1 MEHIAYFDNAATTF
15 PKPDCVY
22 DYSNQF
28 YRTCGVNVGRGQHYL
43 AAKAASV
50 VKEARTELKDL
61 LHCPNKQVVFTNSA
75 TEALNMILQGLTI
88 HEGGNIY
95 ISPFEH
101 NAVTRVLHHLQQN
114 EKINVIQLAVDKQ
127 TLHYDLH
134 AIENQFLEATPHWVV
149 ITHASNVCGVVA
161 PIKEICQAAKK
172 SNAITIIDM
181 SQTAGLVDID
191 LALDI
196 YDFAVFAGHKTLYA
210 PFGIAGFISS
220 FKYKPMP
227 ILFGGTGFDSANP
240 NMPNTIPEMYEVG
253 SPNICAIAGLLSA
266 IRWIKQIGIENI
278 RAQETKNKEKLMEL
292 LREYSN
298 IKIIEPM
305 NTESIG
311 VVSCLF
317 DGYSSD
323 SIGQVL
329 SQQSVAVRTGLHC
342 APYAHKFLGTFPSG
356 TVRFSVSYFNSDED
370 FDVLRNAL
378 DYIEENS

>member
-50 VKEARTELKDL
+50 VKEARIELKDL

-75 TEALNMILQGLTI
+75 TEALNMILQGLII

-305 NTESIG
+305 NTDSIG

>member
-305 NTESIG
+305 NTDSIG

>member
-278 RAQETKNKEKLMEL
+278 RVQETKNKEKLMEL

-305 NTESIG
+305 NTDSIG

>member
-75 TEALNMILQGLTI
+75 TEALNMILQGLII

-305 NTESIG
+305 NTDSIG

>member
-172 SNAITIIDM
+172 SNAITIIDL

-240 NMPNTIPEMYEVG
+240 NMPNTLPEMYEVG

-305 NTESIG
+305 NTDSIG

>member
-181 SQTAGLVDID
+181 SQTAGLVEID

>member
-50 VKEARTELKDL
+50 VKEARIELKDL

-305 NTESIG
+305 NTDSIG

>member
-305 NTESIG
+305 NT
-311 VVSCLF
+311 
-317 DGYSSD
+317 D
-323 SIGQVL
+323 SIL
-329 SQQSVAVRTGLHC
+329 SFHDTIYINLPKTVSW
-342 APYAHKFLGTFPSG
+342 AP
-356 TVRFSVSYFNSDED
+356 N
-370 FDVLRNAL
+370 
-378 DYIEENS
+378 

>member
-101 NAVTRVLHHLQQN
+101 NAVTRILHHLQQN

-305 NTESIG
+305 NTDSIG